1 MKEKKDLR
9 IVGVEEET
17 MDGWKERGSAGDV
30 TRKEVEDERAGSRG
44 DRIEGRTA
52 G

>member
-9 IVGVEEET
+9 IVGVEEEM

-30 TRKEVEDERAGSRG
+30 TRRGSG
-44 DRIEGRTA
+44 G
-52 G
+52 